1 MKRALV
7 LALDLAAAEAAGA
20 AGTAF
25 AQEGLHTRASCP
37 EGSALSAPP
46 DGIEVCAPQ
55 NCSDDADCGPGR
67 LCRDRPLCI
76 ESKGRGVG
84 TTKSAVGTC
93 ESGGKCA
100 YPAECEEASKR
111 CVRAGLVERYRTSC
125 GCAVPGLGDGG
136 GLAFFA
142 AAAAAV
148 LFAFRRGRRAAGAR
162 GV

>member
-1 MKRALV
+1 MRALA
-7 LALDLAAAEAAGA
+7 LALVFAVAGAGA
-20 AGTAF
+20 AERTAL

-46 DGIEVCAPQ
+46 DGVEVCAPQ
-55 NCSDDADCGPGR
+55 NCSNDADCGPGR

-76 ESKGRGVG
+76 ESMGRGVG

-125 GCAVPGLGDGG
+125 GCALPGLGDGG
-136 GLAFFA
+136 GLASLAAVA
-142 AAAAAV
+142 AAA
-148 LFAFRRGRRAAGAR
+148 LFAFRRARRAQGAR